1 MTSKDT
7 DLKSDQ
13 IGTARQLDRHVKSDV
28 MFLCFSRRLQNALHV
43 GWLTLQ
49 TNQHKRQDN
58 LDSQQLSFG

>member
-7 DLKSDQ
+7 NLKSDQ
-13 IGTARQLDRHVKSDV
+13 IARQLDRHVKSDV
-28 MFLCFSRRLQNALHV
+28 MSFCFSRHLQNALHV

-58 LDSQQLSFG
+58 LDSQQLSCG